1 MTVWESVRNMKPKD
15 SLAEMVNAVG
25 RFEKF
30 RDAVGLGPKHDPFC
44 ACLEYDDVMK
54 ATAGR
59 ALKLGIA
66 WGTGMDPHEQARC
79 CECMGWTDLAERW
92 RRLA

>member
-1 MTVWESVRNMKPKD
+1 MTVWESVRDLKPKD
-15 SLAEMVNAVG
+15 SLAEMVNSIG
-25 RFEKF
+25 RFD
-30 RDAVGLGPKHDPFC
+30 RICDAVGLGPKHGPSHARTD
-44 ACLEYDDVMK
+44 AEAVLED
-54 ATAGR
+54 TAGR

-66 WGTGMDPHEQARC
+66 WGTGRDPREQARC